1 MGTERDFVVVMER
14 TARHSDGHTETSESQ
29 LTGSSFTGSGNDCH
43 RSSNR
48 PRGPPQRQGRRNRP
62 ASPAPPV
69 QPAPSDLS
77 RFRGLLGSLLN
88 RSVRASRCLP
98 GWRIG
103 QPTWGVTPVAVRLG
117 NPEGLG
123 ARVPSIINVQCHSS
137 RQELD
142 WSAHDDI
149 CPQKGT
155 SRSMLYS

>member
-1 MGTERDFVVVMER
+1 MIVIEAQTVLEVNHSVRVAGTGLLPA
-14 TARHSDGHTETSESQ
+14 TAAGRAAPLRPCNPRPVTRA
-29 LTGSSFTGSGNDCH
+29 GSGAC
-43 RSSNR
+43 
-48 PRGPPQRQGRRNRP
+48 
-62 ASPAPPV
+62 PV
-69 QPAPSDLS
+69 HYWVC
-77 RFRGLLGSLLN
+77 